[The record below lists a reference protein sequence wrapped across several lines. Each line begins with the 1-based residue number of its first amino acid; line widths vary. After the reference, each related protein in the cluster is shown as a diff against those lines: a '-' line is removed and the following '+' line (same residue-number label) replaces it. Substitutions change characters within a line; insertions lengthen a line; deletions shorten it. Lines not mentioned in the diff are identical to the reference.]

1 MKRTVFD
8 IPKMDC
14 PSEEQTIRLALS
26 DLPNVKKM
34 NFDLSKRQLE
44 VIHENASEEVLSNLV
59 PLGFGASISNSSELD
74 ELEAILTT
82 SSANSDAEE
91 TEVLKKVFVINAVMF
106 FVGLAAGL
114 IAESTGLLADSLDMF
129 ADATVFGLSL
139 YAVGRSQ
146 YLKKRAAR
154 FSGFLQMALA
164 IGALSEVVRRFIYGS
179 EPEAPIMMGIASLAL
194 IANATCMF
202 LLAKH
207 RKGEVHMQASWIF
220 LSNDVIA
227 NIGVIAAGVLIKY
240 SNSQIPDLVIGAVIA
255 AVVLSGSIRI
265 LKATK

>member
-1 MKRTVFD
+1 MKRTLFD

-14 PSEEQTIRLALS
+14 PSEEQTIRLALGDES
-26 DLPNVKKM
+26 NVKKM

-44 VIHENASEEVLSNLV
+44 VLHQNTSEEVLSILV
-59 PLGFGASISNSSELD
+59 PLGFGASISDSSELD
-74 ELEAILTT
+74 EIEELLAT
-82 SSANSDAEE
+82 SSAKSDAEE
-91 TEVLKKVFVINAVMF
+91 TSVLRKVFVINAVMF
-106 FVGLAAGL
+106 FVGLVAG
-114 IAESTGLLADSLDMF
+114 IVAESTGLLADSLDMF

-146 YLKKRAAR
+146 FLKKRAAR
-154 FSGFLQMALA
+154 ISGFLQMALA
-164 IGALSEVVRRFIYGS
+164 IGALSEVVRRFYYGS
-179 EPEAPIMMGIASLAL
+179 EPEAPVMMIIASVAL
-194 IANATCMF
+194 VANATCMF

-220 LSNDVIA
+220 LSNDVVA
-227 NIGVIAAGVLIKY
+227 NIGVIIAGVLVKFT
-240 SNSQIPDLVIGAVIA
+240 NSQIPDLVIGAIIA